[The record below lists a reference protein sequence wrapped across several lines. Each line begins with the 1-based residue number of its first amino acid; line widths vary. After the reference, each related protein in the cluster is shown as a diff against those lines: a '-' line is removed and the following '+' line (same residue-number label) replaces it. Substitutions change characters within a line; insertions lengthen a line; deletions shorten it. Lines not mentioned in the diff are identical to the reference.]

1 MPFLGYLVW
10 NLSQKETHTL
20 RLLLNAW
27 TSPLLWT
34 LRACYWNVCVS
45 ICWGLS
51 KPTIHL
57 KPVHNGPQAGFLQT
71 YRESASNA
79 DNRRKMRSGYSLRG
93 RTLFIP
99 VKRDAKKMFYFSDI
113 CIVGPRKNG
122 TFRPNGFDYHS
133 DKSLSVGVGMLTN
146 MLPPLYCI
154 FFRM

>member
-1 MPFLGYLVW
+1 MSKPWPLTHRLAFFPINHIVLVPSSVPFLGYLVW

-34 LRACYWNVCVS
+34 LRACCWDVCVS

-51 KPTIHL
+51 KPTVHL

-99 VKRDAKKMFYFSDI
+99 VKRDAKKKFYFSDI
-113 CIVGPRKNG
+113 CIVGPRKKRDFQ
-122 TFRPNGFDYHS
+122 TKRIW
-133 DKSLSVGVGMLTN
+133 LS
-146 MLPPLYCI
+146 
-154 FFRM
+154 